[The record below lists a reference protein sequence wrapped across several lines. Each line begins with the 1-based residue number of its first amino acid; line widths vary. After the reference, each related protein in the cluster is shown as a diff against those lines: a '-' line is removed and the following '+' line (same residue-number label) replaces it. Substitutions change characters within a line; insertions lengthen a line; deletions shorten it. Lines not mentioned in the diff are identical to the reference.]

1 MIAKGTVITHGSNA
15 VRYSADKEK
24 AEIIKVNNLP
34 ENITS
39 SAIWTRMMALQQQ
52 FKEKTNRHRR
62 MKNTSIRIE
71 LSPAR
76 EEAVDWTIHDWAIL
90 ADEFIS
96 EFDAVD
102 LSKEVR
108 RESARCTNLQNSQ
121 YVVSLHSD
129 SKSGILHLHINANR
143 IDMEGHVNDAHF
155 INRRAMMAADKI
167 AEKRGWVQAKT
178 KRIWNIEQITDDC
191 ISILKDMDSF
201 SWTAYETRVKAKG
214 YDIKFKFGR
223 SGIVVGYSIGKGNS
237 WYKSSE
243 LGHSR
248 NLTPSRIMRTW
259 EKLHQQF
266 RTASSI
272 PIKDT
277 KTVATTDAKVPQPS
291 SASSIPKQVP
301 TASIP
306 NRPEPVLRH
315 HDISVK
321 DKKYSVDIPEEVN
334 DVLMNDCTMPDNF
347 LWSTLADIQHTAML
361 LFAGYVDEA
370 TELSQSCGGGGS
382 SAESGWGKKEDE
394 DDFAWAR
401 RCALRARQ
409 MHTRPA
415 RRYHR

>member
-102 LSKEVR
+102 MSKEVG

-155 INRRAMMAADKI
+155 INRRAMMAANKI

-201 SWTAYETRVKAKG
+201 SWTAYEARVKAKG
-214 YDIKFKFGR
+214 YDIKLKCGKM
-223 SGIVVGYSIGKGNS
+223 GLVVGYSIGKGNS
-237 WYKSSE
+237 RYKSSE
-243 LGHSR
+243 IGHSR
-248 NLTPSRIMRTW
+248 NLTPSRIARTW
-259 EKLHQQF
+259 EKLHQ
-266 RTASSI
+266 
-272 PIKDT
+272 
-277 KTVATTDAKVPQPS
+277 
-291 SASSIPKQVP
+291 
-301 TASIP
+301 
-306 NRPEPVLRH
+306 
-315 HDISVK
+315 
-321 DKKYSVDIPEEVN
+321 
-334 DVLMNDCTMPDNF
+334 
-347 LWSTLADIQHTAML
+347 
-361 LFAGYVDEA
+361 
-370 TELSQSCGGGGS
+370 
-382 SAESGWGKKEDE
+382 
-394 DDFAWAR
+394 
-401 RCALRARQ
+401 RQ
-409 MHTRPA
+409 
-415 RRYHR
+415 Y